1 MKTTLAA
8 QTRVTGR
15 FSMQVYRNGKL
26 RYDIPE
32 QDNLILDN
40 ALDWI
45 LTSQSSVADM
55 NICCFVGT
63 GNALPDKSQTG
74 MLGSWWSTT
83 ATYQVSNYVHYTG
96 NAFRS
101 GWRKYYAYGL
111 GAVRG
116 NIAEVGVNN
125 ATSATGMTRTRALIK
140 DSSGNP
146 IVLTLTAEDQLYV
159 AYTVCAE
166 NLMPE
171 IVTGEMSVIDPV
183 TSTTLTVPY
192 EIHPVG
198 RLLAASSP
206 IYAGA
211 RWFLSPQ
218 CVLEESNAVPAS
230 SFQRYMN
237 SSYTAATVTPL
248 PYVTGSYERTVRYS
262 IAPTTGN
269 FTSGVGRIFIGFSN
283 SNDASFCIVFP
294 TVKVPKN
301 ADSRM
306 TFTVTMKFASI

>member
-26 RYDIPE
+26 HYDIPE

-40 ALDWI
+40 ALDWL
-45 LTSQSSVADM
+45 LTTNSAVSDM
-55 NICCFVGT
+55 NSWCFVGT

-74 MLGSWWSTT
+74 MLGTWWSTT
-83 ATYQVSNYVHYTG
+83 NFYQSSIWVNYSG
-96 NAFRS
+96 DAFRT
-101 GWRKYYAYGL
+101 GWRKFYAYGL

-125 ATSATGMTRTRALIK
+125 TSSSNGSTRTRALIK
-140 DSSGNP
+140 DSLGNP

-171 IVTGEMSVIDPV
+171 IVTGEMSVLDPV

-198 RLLAASSP
+198 RLRAASAP
-206 IYAGA
+206 IHAGA
-211 RWFLSPQ
+211 RWIISPV
-218 CVLEESNAVPAS
+218 CTLEESNAVPAT
-230 SFQRYMN
+230 SFQKN
-237 SSYTAATVTPL
+237 WSSNVTPATVTML
-248 PYVTGSYERTVRYS
+248 PYVTGSYERTVRYT
-262 IAPTTGN
+262 INPTAGN
-269 FTSGVGRIFIGFSN
+269 FTSGVGRILVGFS
-283 SNDASFCIVFP
+283 STSDASFCIVFP

>member
-26 RYDIPE
+26 RYDVPE
-32 QDNLILDN
+32 QDNLIFDSTLDYLLSTN
-40 ALDWI
+40 SA
-45 LTSQSSVADM
+45 VADL
-55 NICCFVGT
+55 NAWCFVGT

-74 MLGSWWSTT
+74 MLGTWWSTT
-83 ATYQVSNYVHYTG
+83 NFYQTSTFVNYTG
-96 NAFRS
+96 DAFRT
-101 GWRKYYAYGL
+101 GYRKFYAYGL

-125 ATSATGMTRTRALIK
+125 TSSANGSTRTRALIK
-140 DSSGNP
+140 DSLGNP

-159 AYTVCAE
+159 AYTVCSE

-198 RLLAASSP
+198 RLRTSTAP
-206 IYAGA
+206 IYVGA
-211 RWFLSPQ
+211 RWINSPQ
-218 CVLEESNAVPAS
+218 CALEESTAVPAT
-230 SFQRYMN
+230 SFQKN
-237 SSYTAATVTPL
+237 WSSSSTPATVTQL
-248 PYVTGSYERTVRYS
+248 PYVTGSYERTVRFV
-262 IAPTTGN
+262 IAPTAGN
-269 FTSGVGRIFIGFSN
+269 FASGVGRIFVGFST

-306 TFTVTMKFASI
+306 TFTVTQKYASV